1 MDYKTTWTEQQQNL
15 VYEMYDDEV
24 VIKVRVD
31 DSELEKLKGKGKEQ
45 SVGKDDS
52 TEVISEIT
60 GNQGKDSMLDEIKAH
75 GLISGSTGG
84 LGQTLGGG
92 VGGAKG
98 ALGLAGGMASNPMGA
113 MQGIFNSLGFVKNF
127 AKMIPHVALVVMAV
141 EIIPMVIKGILDQ
154 LTKAG
159 SPFDKRFK
167 RIIAKERNAFFS
179 REEQRKRQLGLSP
192 VIMTTVSGFRNIG
205 GYGSTWTLKQVR
217 EQNGIAPIGLRDKAG
232 GVNY

>member
-31 DSELEKLKGKGKEQ
+31 DSELEKLKGKGKEE
-45 SVGKDDS
+45 SVGKDSS
-52 TEVISEIT
+52 TEVIEEIT

-192 VIMTTVSGFRNIG
+192 VIIRSAQGFSNLGGMATT
-205 GYGSTWTLKQVR
+205 YTLKQVKDA
-217 EQNGIAPIGLRDKAG
+217 GISQIGLRDKAG
-232 GVNY
+232 GLTY

>member
-31 DSELEKLKGKGKEQ
+31 DSELEKLKGKGKEE

-52 TEVISEIT
+52 TEVIEEIT

-75 GLISGSTGG
+75 GLIAGGTGG
-84 LGQTLGGG
+84 LGGI
-92 VGGAKG
+92 GGAKG
-98 ALGLAGGMASNPMGA
+98 AMGMAGGLASNPMGA

-127 AKMIPHVALVVMAV
+127 AKMIPHVALVLMAI
-141 EIIPMVIKGILDQ
+141 EIIPMVVKGILEQ

-192 VIMTTVSGFRNIG
+192 VIITSAQGFSNLGGMATT
-205 GYGSTWTLKQVR
+205 YTLKQVKDA
-217 EQNGIAPIGLRDKAG
+217 GISQIGLRDKAG
-232 GVNY
+232 GLTY

>member
-1 MDYKTTWTEQQQNL
+1 MDYKITWTEQQQNL

-31 DSELEKLKGKGKEQ
+31 DSELEKLKGKGKEE
-45 SVGKDDS
+45 SVGKDSS
-52 TEVISEIT
+52 TEVIEEIT
-60 GNQGKDSMLDEIKAH
+60 GNQGKDSMLDEAKAH
-75 GLISGSTGG
+75 GLIGG
-84 LGQTLGGG
+84 AMGGFKG
-92 VGGAKG
+92 VGGAKKG
-98 ALGLAGGMASNPMGA
+98 LGMAGGLASNPMGA

-127 AKMIPHVALVVMAV
+127 AKMIPHVALVIMAV

-192 VIMTTVSGFRNIG
+192 VIITSAQGFSNLGGMATT
-205 GYGSTWTLKQVR
+205 YTLKQVKDA
-217 EQNGIAPIGLRDKAG
+217 GISQIGLRDKAG
-232 GVNY
+232 GLTY

>member
-1 MDYKTTWTEQQQNL
+1 VDYNLTWTEQQQNL

-31 DSELEKLKGKGKEQ
+31 DTELEKLKGKEKEEIID
-45 SVGKDDS
+45 KDSATS
-52 TEVISEIT
+52 TIEEIT

-75 GLISGSTGG
+75 GLIAGGTGG
-84 LGQTLGGG
+84 LGGI
-92 VGGAKG
+92 GGAKG
-98 ALGLAGGMASNPMGA
+98 AMGMAGGFASNPLGA
-113 MQGIFNSLGFVKNF
+113 MASMFQNLGFVKQF
-127 AKMIPHVALVVMAV
+127 AKMIPHLALVIMAI
-141 EIIPMVIKGILDQ
+141 EIVPMVIKQIIEQ

-167 RIIAKERNAFFS
+167 RMMADERNAFFN

-192 VIMTTVSGFRNIG
+192 VIMTSVSGFRNVG
-205 GYGSTWTLKQVR
+205 GYGTTWTLKEVR

>member
-1 MDYKTTWTEQQQNL
+1 MDYKLTWTEQQQNL

-31 DSELEKLKGKGKEQ
+31 DSELEKLKGDSKEE
-45 SVGKDDS
+45 SVGKDSS
-52 TEVISEIT
+52 TEVIEEIT

-75 GLISGSTGG
+75 GLIAGGASIAGAKKG
-84 LGQTLGGG
+84 LGMTS
-92 VGGAKG
+92 
-98 ALGLAGGMASNPMGA
+98 GMASNPMGA
-113 MQGIFNSLGFVKNF
+113 MQGIFQNLGFVKNF
-127 AKMIPHVALVVMAV
+127 AKMIPHVALVIMAV
-141 EIIPMVIKGILDQ
+141 EIVPMVIKQIIEQ

-167 RIIAKERNAFFS
+167 RILAKERNAFFS

>member
-1 MDYKTTWTEQQQNL
+1 MDYKITWTEQQQNL

-31 DSELEKLKGKGKEQ
+31 DSELEKLKGKGKEE

-52 TEVISEIT
+52 TEVIEEIT

-75 GLISGSTGG
+75 GLIAGGTGG
-84 LGQTLGGG
+84 LGGI
-92 VGGAKG
+92 GGAKG
-98 ALGLAGGMASNPMGA
+98 AMGMAGGLASNPMGA

-192 VIMTTVSGFRNIG
+192 VIITSAQGFSNLGGMATT
-205 GYGSTWTLKQVR
+205 YTLKQVKDA
-217 EQNGIAPIGLRDKAG
+217 GISQIGLRDKAG
-232 GVNY
+232 GLTY

>member
-1 MDYKTTWTEQQQNL
+1 MDYKITWTEQQQNL

-31 DSELEKLKGKGKEQ
+31 DSELEKLKGKGKEE
-45 SVGKDDS
+45 SVGKDDA
-52 TEVISEIT
+52 TEVIEEIT
-60 GNQGKDSMLDEIKAH
+60 GNQGKDSMLDEAKAH
-75 GLISGSTGG
+75 GLIGG
-84 LGQTLGGG
+84 AMGGFKG
-92 VGGAKG
+92 VGGAKK
-98 ALGLAGGMASNPMGA
+98 GLSMAGGMAKNPMGA

-127 AKMIPHVALVVMAV
+127 AKMIPHVALVLMAI
-141 EIIPMVIKGILDQ
+141 EIIPMVVKGILEQ

-192 VIMTTVSGFRNIG
+192 VIITSAQGFSNLGGMATT
-205 GYGSTWTLKQVR
+205 YTLKQVKDA
-217 EQNGIAPIGLRDKAG
+217 GISQIGLRDKAG
-232 GVNY
+232 GLTY

>member
-31 DSELEKLKGKGKEQ
+31 DSELEKLKGKGKEE
-45 SVGKDDS
+45 SVGKDDA
-52 TEVISEIT
+52 TEVIEEIT

-84 LGQTLGGG
+84 LGGIA
-92 VGGAKG
+92 GAKQG
-98 ALGLAGGMASNPMGA
+98 LGMAGGMAKNPMGA

-127 AKMIPHVALVVMAV
+127 AKMIPHVALVLMAI
-141 EIIPMVIKGILDQ
+141 EIIPMVVKGILEQ

-192 VIMTTVSGFRNIG
+192 VIITSAQGFSNLGGMATT
-205 GYGSTWTLKQVR
+205 YTLKQVKDA
-217 EQNGIAPIGLRDKAG
+217 GISQIGLRDKAG
-232 GVNY
+232 GLTY

>member
-1 MDYKTTWTEQQQNL
+1 MDYKITWTEQQQNL

-45 SVGKDDS
+45 SVGKDSS
-52 TEVISEIT
+52 TEVIEEIT

-75 GLISGSTGG
+75 GLIAGGTGG
-84 LGQTLGGG
+84 LGGI
-92 VGGAKG
+92 GGAKG
-98 ALGLAGGMASNPMGA
+98 AMGMAGGLASNPMGA

-192 VIMTTVSGFRNIG
+192 VIITSAQGFSNLGGMATT
-205 GYGSTWTLKQVR
+205 YTLKQVKDA
-217 EQNGIAPIGLRDKAG
+217 GISQIGLRDKAG
-232 GVNY
+232 GLTY

>member
-1 MDYKTTWTEQQQNL
+1 MDYKITWTEQQQNL

-31 DSELEKLKGKGKEQ
+31 DSELEKLKGKGKEE
-45 SVGKDDS
+45 SIGKDDS

-75 GLISGSTGG
+75 GLIAGGAGIAGAKKG
-84 LGQTLGGG
+84 LGM
-92 VGGAKG
+92 
-98 ALGLAGGMASNPMGA
+98 AGGMVSNPMGA
-113 MQGIFNSLGFVKNF
+113 MQGIFQNLGFVKQF
-127 AKMIPHVALVVMAV
+127 AKMIPHVALLIMAI
-141 EIIPMVIKGILDQ
+141 EIVPMVIKQIIEQ

-192 VIMTTVSGFRNIG
+192 VIITSAQGFSNLGGMATT
-205 GYGSTWTLKQVR
+205 YTLKQVKDA
-217 EQNGIAPIGLRDKAG
+217 GISQIGLRDKAG
-232 GVNY
+232 GLTY